1 MLLHLFRPIPAL
13 SPLAPPRARLQNPQ
27 ATKQR
32 GTPINSFNHKHDG
45 PHWLIFMVKPARTYP
60 SLWMACTYRSLGG
73 RSGFSSYPLTTQA
86 SSRDR

>member
-32 GTPINSFNHKHDG
+32 GTPINSVNHKHDG
-45 PHWLIFMVKPARTYP
+45 PHWLIFMDKASENVSLALDGVHLPVSWRPIWIQLLPAHHP
-60 SLWMACTYRSLGG
+60 G
-73 RSGFSSYPLTTQA
+73 Q
-86 SSRDR
+86 